1 MSNLVVPAKP
11 STQTYDDLEGSFEAK
26 TAYNSG
32 TFQVP
37 QPKLMRRWECF
48 RVCELQR
55 LADCC
60 QFVQTAKATWTKHS
74 MTG

>member
-32 TFQVP
+32 TYQSS
-37 QPKLMRRWECF
+37 
-48 RVCELQR
+48 
-55 LADCC
+55 
-60 QFVQTAKATWTKHS
+60 TTKINEKVGVFPS
-74 MTG
+74 M